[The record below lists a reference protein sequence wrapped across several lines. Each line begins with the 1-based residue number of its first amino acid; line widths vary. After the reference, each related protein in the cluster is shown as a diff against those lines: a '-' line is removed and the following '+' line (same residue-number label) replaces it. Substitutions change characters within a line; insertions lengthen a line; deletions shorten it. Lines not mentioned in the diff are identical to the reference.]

1 MDAAYTLYN
10 CCPQAALVDREMEN
24 RLSPS
29 TLRKV
34 I

>member
-1 MDAAYTLYN
+1 M
-10 CCPQAALVDREMEN
+10 VDREMEN

-34 I
+34 FSHFNNLLILEYLQSQ